1 MAELHVQPKRK
12 NYWWLWIILIII
24 IIGAIYYY
32 VNYYHKDKVVENTTT
47 FVDSSNEQNNVSP
60 DTAKLALAGAN
71 LWNQVD
77 FNSPDTTFN
86 EISDSHITVKSNA
99 HFIIYSVPDQ
109 TLFEINKSNFSS
121 DGTKILTQVG
131 ESIAK
136 SFDSADVRIFDNSD
150 STVSENL
157 ASQRAKAV
165 SDYLVNSSKLNK
177 NHVSVYQ
184 TGEPITLPE
193 QTNRDF
199 IVVKR

>member
-12 NYWWLWIILIII
+12 NDWWLWVILILI

-32 VNYYHKDKVVENTTT
+32 VNYYQKNNIVDNTTT
-47 FVDSSNEQNNVSP
+47 FVDSTEQNNASP

-77 FNSPDTTFN
+77 FNSPDTTFS

-136 SFDSADVRIFDNSD
+136 RFDSADVRIFDNSD

-184 TGEPITLPE
+184 TEEPITLPE
-193 QTNRDF
+193 QRNRDF